1 MEHNCFSGAA
11 ELNSMKED
19 FLEVVW
25 YWVADEVFQ
34 QLFLVV
40 CPVLLSVDVWT
51 LEEMVH
57 GFWLSATGGADLL
70 F

>member
-1 MEHNCFSGAA
+1 VGHNCCIGAA

-19 FLEVVW
+19 FLEIMW

-40 CPVLLSVDVWT
+40 CPVLLLADVWT

-57 GFWLSATGGADLL
+57 SFWLSMTRWADLS